1 MNQMLQEP
9 EVSQAQIAQD
19 QVPQETS
26 QAISQTPD
34 VPAAPPVAAHPR
46 FVKPQRVAFVQS
58 AWHREVVEE
67 CRIAFLDEI
76 EARHIARAQVD
87 VFEVP
92 GSFEIPLHAQL
103 LAKTRRYT
111 AIVAAGLV
119 VDGGIYRHEF
129 VADTVIKALMD
140 VQLKTEVPIFSA
152 VLTPQQFHESAVHY
166 EFFRKHFAT
175 KGIEV
180 AEACANTLH
189 SLERLRG
196 AGGGGDRVRF
206 NLSPTGRGRFAPGDA
221 KHRPVQ
227 IGLRSLTKR

>member
-1 MNQMLQEP
+1 MNQMLQD
-9 EVSQAQIAQD
+9 A
-19 QVPQETS
+19 
-26 QAISQTPD
+26 PD
-34 VPAAPPVAAHPR
+34 VKESSELEGPPETVDRPPVPAHPR
-46 FVKPQRVAFVQS
+46 FAKPQRVAFVQS

-67 CRIAFLDEI
+67 CRLAFLREI
-76 EARHIARAQVD
+76 AARHITNVD

-92 GSFEIPLHAQL
+92 GSFEIPLHAQI

-140 VQLKTEVPIFSA
+140 VQLRTEVPIFSA
-152 VLTPQQFHESAVHY
+152 VLTPQQFHESAAHV
-166 EFFRKHFAT
+166 EFFRKHFAV

-180 AEACANTLH
+180 AEACADTLL

-196 AGGGGDRVRF
+196 QVAAGI
-206 NLSPTGRGRFAPGDA
+206 
-221 KHRPVQ
+221 VQ
-227 IGLRSLTKR
+227 SG

>member
-9 EVSQAQIAQD
+9 EVSQTSNA
-19 QVPQETS
+19 PET
-26 QAISQTPD
+26 PELP
-34 VPAAPPVAAHPR
+34 PAPAHPR
-46 FVKPQRVAFVQS
+46 FTKPQRVAFVQS
-58 AWHREVVEE
+58 SWHREVVEE
-67 CRIAFLDEI
+67 CRIAFLAEI
-76 EARHIARAQVD
+76 EARHIAPAQVD

-152 VLTPQQFHESAVHY
+152 VLTPQQFHESAAHFD
-166 EFFRKHFAT
+166 FFRKHFAT

-180 AEACANTLH
+180 AEACATTLH

-196 AGGGGDRVRF
+196 QVAAGIAG
-206 NLSPTGRGRFAPGDA
+206 
-221 KHRPVQ
+221 
-227 IGLRSLTKR
+227 

>member
-1 MNQMLQEP
+1 MNQMLQ
-9 EVSQAQIAQD
+9 D
-19 QVPQETS
+19 
-26 QAISQTPD
+26 SQTDVSNSQTDTIETATTNTPPPD
-34 VPAAPPVAAHPR
+34 GGVPPSETEVMDAAPAHPR
-46 FVKPQRVAFVQS
+46 FTKPQRIAFVQS
-58 AWHREVVEE
+58 SWHREVVAE

-76 EARHIARAQVD
+76 ETRHVARDRVD
-87 VFEVP
+87 IFEVP

-140 VQLKTEVPIFSA
+140 VQLRTEVPVFSA
-152 VLTPQQFHESAVHY
+152 VLTPQQFHETQPHI
-166 EFFRKHFAT
+166 EFFRKHFAV

-180 AEACANTLH
+180 AEACANTLL

-196 AGGGGDRVRF
+196 QVAAGIV
-206 NLSPTGRGRFAPGDA
+206 
-221 KHRPVQ
+221 
-227 IGLRSLTKR
+227 

>member
-9 EVSQAQIAQD
+9 EVSELKNA
-19 QVPQETS
+19 PE
-26 QAISQTPD
+26 TPD
-34 VPAAPPVAAHPR
+34 RPPAPSHPR
-46 FVKPQRVAFVQS
+46 FNKPQRVAFVQAS
-58 AWHREVVEE
+58 WHREVVEE
-67 CRIAFLDEI
+67 CRIAFLGEI
-76 EARHIARAQVD
+76 EARGIARAQVD
-87 VFEVP
+87 LFEVP

-140 VQLKTEVPIFSA
+140 VQLRTEVPVFSA
-152 VLTPQQFHESAVHY
+152 VLTPQQFHESAVHV
-166 EFFRKHFAT
+166 EFFRKHFVL

-196 AGGGGDRVRF
+196 QVAAGIV
-206 NLSPTGRGRFAPGDA
+206 
-221 KHRPVQ
+221 
-227 IGLRSLTKR
+227 

>member
-1 MNQMLQEP
+1 MNQMLQDSHAQDSQ
-9 EVSQAQIAQD
+9 VQDSQIQDSQVQDSQAAESAL
-19 QVPQETS
+19 P
-26 QAISQTPD
+26 P
-34 VPAAPPVAAHPR
+34 APPVRPEHPH
-46 FVKPQRVAFVQS
+46 FAKPQRVAFVQS
-58 AWHREVVEE
+58 SWHRDVVMEA
-67 CRIAFLDEI
+67 RTAFLDEI
-76 EARHIARAQVD
+76 EARHIPRERVD

-140 VQLKTEVPIFSA
+140 VQLRTEVPVFSA
-152 VLTPQQFHESAVHY
+152 VLTPQQFHESQAHFD
-166 EFFRKHFAT
+166 FFRRHFAT

-180 AEACANTLH
+180 AEACANTLL

-196 AGGGGDRVRF
+196 QVAAGIM
-206 NLSPTGRGRFAPGDA
+206 PG
-221 KHRPVQ
+221 
-227 IGLRSLTKR
+227 S